1 MKLAALLNNR
11 YAEIEN
17 RKRVLKQKTADE
29 AYKKNAQYFQPMS
42 NPALDDLVDLLTG
55 KKEREAKP
63 ALQQTIRQLQEDH
76 VETPTYVPI
85 DDVVQQSTDD
95 SPVDI
100 FKRVQESALSS
111 ETPSAQDLA
120 VAQSAAAYIAQQ
132 THTSTTSNIETAI
145 EQSTDDI
152 SEQATAEQ
160 PQQSAAQLIRNRLF
174 ARAAA
179 SYQFQ
184 AQMAR
189 SGFHFDEPV
198 FYQSA

>member
-55 KKEREAKP
+55 KKEQKAKP
-63 ALQQTIRQLQEDH
+63 ALQQAIRQLQEEH
-76 VETPTYVPI
+76 VETPTYALI
-85 DDVVQQSTDD
+85 EDVVAASNDETT
-95 SPVDI
+95 VDI
-100 FKRVQESALSS
+100 FKRVQQSALSS
-111 ETPSAQDLA
+111 EIPTTQDLA
-120 VAQSAAAYIAQQ
+120 VAESAAAYIAQKTQ
-132 THTSTTSNIETAI
+132 ASTQSDIETAI
-145 EQSTDDI
+145 EKTVDNDK
-152 SEQATAEQ
+152 Q
-160 PQQSAAQLIRNRLF
+160 PQEKQNLGQVVRNRLF

>member
-55 KKEREAKP
+55 KKEQQAKP
-63 ALQQTIRQLQEDH
+63 ALQQAIRQMQEEH
-76 VETPTYVPI
+76 VGAPTYAPI
-85 DDVVQQSTDD
+85 EDVVASSNNETT
-95 SPVDI
+95 VDI
-100 FKRVQESALSS
+100 FKRVQQSALSS
-111 ETPSAQDLA
+111 ETPTTQDLA
-120 VAQSAAAYIAQQ
+120 VAESAAAYIAQKTQ
-132 THTSTTSNIETAI
+132 ASTQSDIETAI
-145 EQSTDDI
+145 EKTVDNEKEPEEKQNLG
-152 SEQATAEQ
+152 QVV
-160 PQQSAAQLIRNRLF
+160 RNRLF

>member
-42 NPALDDLVDLLTG
+42 NPALDELVDLLTG
-55 KKEREAKP
+55 KKEQQAKP
-63 ALQQTIRQLQEDH
+63 ALQQAIRQMQEEH
-76 VETPTYVPI
+76 VGAPTYAPI
-85 DDVVQQSTDD
+85 EDVVASSNNETT
-95 SPVDI
+95 VDI
-100 FKRVQESALSS
+100 FKRVQQSALSS
-111 ETPSAQDLA
+111 ETPTTQDLA
-120 VAQSAAAYIAQQ
+120 VAESAAAYIAQKTQ
-132 THTSTTSNIETAI
+132 ASTQPDIETTI
-145 EQSTDDI
+145 EKTVDNEKEPEEKQNLG
-152 SEQATAEQ
+152 QVV
-160 PQQSAAQLIRNRLF
+160 RNRLF

-189 SGFHFDEPV
+189 SGFHFDEPI

>member
-42 NPALDDLVDLLTG
+42 NPALDELVDLLTG
-55 KKEREAKP
+55 KKEQQAKP
-63 ALQQTIRQLQEDH
+63 ALQQAIHQMQEEH
-76 VETPTYVPI
+76 VGAPTYAPI
-85 DDVVQQSTDD
+85 EDVVASSNNETT
-95 SPVDI
+95 VDI
-100 FKRVQESALSS
+100 FKRVQQSALSS
-111 ETPSAQDLA
+111 ETPTTQDLA
-120 VAQSAAAYIAQQ
+120 VAESAAAYIAQKTQ
-132 THTSTTSNIETAI
+132 ASTQPDIETTI
-145 EQSTDDI
+145 EKTVDNEKEPEEKQNLG
-152 SEQATAEQ
+152 QVV
-160 PQQSAAQLIRNRLF
+160 RNRLF

-189 SGFHFDEPV
+189 SGFHFDEPI